1 MKSGHPCLA
10 AAGNGSHHA
19 GGDCG
24 QGIGGWLGNGDGLE
38 GDECWS
44 YTRAPGGQED
54 ARRII
59 LADGV
64 VAVIRS
70 VEVARCIEGQALW
83 VVQIIHDLAEKST
96 RRIELADGVVT
107 VIRGVEVARDIERQ
121 AGWRVHVRHA
131 EIADVS
137 TRRIELADSAVA
149 VIRGVEVARG
159 ERQALW
165 AVQIQVDNA
174 VVCTRRIVL
183 IDSAVTVIRSVE
195 VARGIERQPDW
206 AVQKRVD
213 IAVVSTRRIELADG
227 VAAVIRGVEVARGIE
242 HQALWIVQ
250 IRSGEKRLGGL
261 DSCTDIACGVVFND
275 SVVAQRDKKQ
285 IHRPG
290 KRAGREEKGHGGHE

>member
-54 ARRII
+54 ARR
-59 LADGV
+59 L
-64 VAVIRS
+64 
-70 VEVARCIEGQALW
+70 
-83 VVQIIHDLAEKST
+83 
-96 RRIELADGVVT
+96 ELADGVVT

-195 VARGIERQPDW
+195 VARGIERQPIGPFRNVLILLSYPPD
-206 AVQKRVD
+206 
-213 IAVVSTRRIELADG
+213 ELNLLM
-227 VAAVIRGVEVARGIE
+227 V
-242 HQALWIVQ
+242 L
-250 IRSGEKRLGGL
+250 
-261 DSCTDIACGVVFND
+261 
-275 SVVAQRDKKQ
+275 
-285 IHRPG
+285 PP
-290 KRAGREEKGHGGHE
+290 